1 MNSETC
7 TEHATVVDALFEQAA
22 IHPDKIIFSEF
33 VADKSRDLTYTQLID
48 EIVQCSASLQAQG
61 IGRGCKVLILA
72 SPNVQMAITLLAL
85 FRLGAVPI
93 IIDPA
98 VGLATVLKSIVRVR
112 PDAIICKPLI
122 KIFLPLFGKTLST
135 VTTVITTSQLIN
147 SPILAKKKITNK
159 PTADDLAAIFFTSGS
174 TDLPKPVEWTHRQ
187 LKAHVDSV
195 PLMFELNEDDVD
207 LALFPLSMLISP
219 VLGISC
225 KVPDYRKINPKSCD
239 VNYLFTLIQ
248 QVEATVCFASP
259 IIWSRLSR
267 YCLANNK
274 TLPSI
279 KNAVSG
285 GAPISA
291 KIAKRV
297 QKILPNGR
305 FFSPYGATEA
315 SPITYADAIE
325 FKQNYGVKLG
335 RPVKGLRLKIKNHA
349 GINLAAHDHE
359 VGEIML
365 AGDLVSKHYHLSPQ
379 LDAQAKVY
387 DQELA
392 VETCW
397 HLTGDLAVVDEQG
410 QLWSLGRLK
419 DVVTAGDDCLF
430 TTLAEEPI
438 NLLDEVENSALLAL
452 HEPHHKQVI
461 YLVIEAANKLNKRQQ
476 QQLTRVVRDKLEEIN
491 YSVDRVCF
499 IKKMLVDKRHHSKI
513 DRKALKKWLMK
524 GRGR

>member
-7 TEHATVVDALFEQAA
+7 TEHATAIDALFEQAKKQ
-22 IHPDKIIFSEF
+22 PDKTIFSEF
-33 VADKSRDLTYTQLID
+33 IANKTRDLTYTQLID
-48 EIVQCSASLQAQG
+48 EIVQCSAKLQAQG
-61 IGRGCKVLILA
+61 IGRGCKVLVLTN
-72 SPNVQMAITLLAL
+72 PNLQLAITLLAL

-98 VGLATVLKSIVRVR
+98 IGLSAVLKSICRVR
-112 PDAIICKPLI
+112 PDAIICKPVI
-122 KIFLPLFGKTLST
+122 KIFLPLFRKTLST
-135 VTTVITTSQLIN
+135 VTTVITTSNLIQ
-147 SPILAKKKITNK
+147 SPILDEKKAIDK
-159 PTADDLAAIFFTSGS
+159 PAADDLAAIFFTSGS

-187 LKAHVDSV
+187 LKAHIDSV
-195 PLMFELNEDDVD
+195 PSILELSDDSVD

-239 VNYLFTLIQ
+239 MDYLFTLIQ
-248 QVEATVCFASP
+248 RVEATVCFASP
-259 IIWSRLSR
+259 IIWSRLSQ
-267 YCLANNK
+267 YCLSNDR
-274 TLPSI
+274 TLASI

-291 KIAKRV
+291 KIARRV

-315 SPITYADAIE
+315 SPITYADSIE

-335 RPVKGLRLKIKNHA
+335 RAVKGLRLKIKKHP
-349 GINLAAHDHE
+349 GIDIAAHEHE

-387 DQELA
+387 GQELG

-397 HLTGDLAVVDEQG
+397 HLTGDLAVVDGQG

-419 DVVTAGDDCLF
+419 DVVTMGEDHLF

-438 NLLDEVENSALLAL
+438 NLLDEVETSALLAV
-452 HEPHHKQVI
+452 HEPNHQQITYMV
-461 YLVIEAANKLNKRQQ
+461 LETANKLSPRQQ
-476 QQLTRVVRDKLEEIN
+476 QQFISTVRDKLEEID
-491 YSVDRVCF
+491 YTVDRVCF
-499 IKKMLVDKRHHSKI
+499 IKKMPMDKRHHSKI
-513 DRKALKKWLMK
+513 DRQALKKWLMK
-524 GRGR
+524 RRGK